1 MCTNILALST
11 FSISEQAS
19 LSFLSLHMIFLTA
32 YWGKKKILSL
42 SLEMKHPTL
51 LLLTEP
57 FGSCLHSESFSVEVG
72 RAGCVDG

>member
-32 YWGKKKILSL
+32 YWGKKKDPKPVFRNEAPNFAPS
-42 SLEMKHPTL
+42 H
-51 LLLTEP
+51 
-57 FGSCLHSESFSVEVG
+57 
-72 RAGCVDG
+72 